1 LHFDASMKV
10 GRSRRDRRATFQFV
24 EPGKLEKAAFRQ
36 RLQTQCGEKKGATM
50 LEEKQE
56 MQRLARALAEPDA
69 PVEKVRRPHLHTAM
83 KKLRIVIIRVWHFG
97 IENGY

>member
-1 LHFDASMKV
+1 
-10 GRSRRDRRATFQFV
+10 
-24 EPGKLEKAAFRQ
+24 
-36 RLQTQCGEKKGATM
+36 M

-83 KKLRIVIIRVWHFG
+83 KKLRIVITKVWHFG